1 MSLLP
6 PPDVL
11 MSLAVLSGALA
22 PWVAVIA
29 TVMIYQSSRLD
40 KRFDDLKAEQNQR
53 FDDLKAEQNQRFGQ
67 VDKRFDDLKAEQN
80 QRFDQVDKRFDQQD
94 KQLDRMGADIR
105 ALREALLSVKQ

>member
-53 FDDLKAEQNQRFGQ
+53 FGQ

-80 QRFDQVDKRFDQQD
+80 QRFDDLKAEQNQRFGQVD

>member
-67 VDKRFDDLKAEQN
+67 VDK
-80 QRFDQVDKRFDQQD
+80 
-94 KQLDRMGADIR
+94 QLDRMGADIR